1 MNIDPALKKRLIT
14 ASIGITFLLLLII
27 FGGHVGITLL
37 TAILVIF
44 CSLELFQLFFSAPE
58 QPLKKLIGVVL
69 TFLLFAIFAI
79 DIHGLYFLS
88 LFVLIILGLFVIT
101 LLEARRL
108 QQDQFMDLIS
118 NLALII
124 FGAIYISATFAF
136 LPKLR
141 ALPSTGVMATILAFA
156 IPWTGDTG
164 AYFIG
169 KKYGKNSLFKEVS
182 PGKTVEGFIGG
193 ILICIIFL
201 LLTKLTF
208 FQNLTLLDC
217 VILGTIGTT
226 AAHLGDLFESLIKR
240 SRGVK
245 DSGYL
250 IPGHGGFLDRFDAF
264 MFTTPVL
271 YIYISIML

>member
-1 MNIDPALKKRLIT
+1 MNIDPALKKRLIS
-14 ASIGITFLLLLII
+14 ASIGIFLLLLLII
-27 FGGHVGITLL
+27 FGGNIGITLL
-37 TAILVIF
+37 AAILVIL

-58 QPLKKLIGVVL
+58 QPFKKMTGVVL
-69 TFLLFAIFAI
+69 TFLLFGIFAI
-79 DIHGLYFLS
+79 EIHGLYFLS
-88 LFVLIILGLFVIT
+88 IFVLVILGLFVIT
-101 LLEARRL
+101 LIEARKL

-118 NLALII
+118 NLSLII
-124 FGAIYISATFAF
+124 FGAIYIAATFAF

-141 ALPSTGVMATILAFA
+141 ALPSTGIMATILAFA

-169 KKYGKNSLFKEVS
+169 LRYGKNSLFKEVS

-193 ILICIIFL
+193 ILVCIIFL
-201 LLTKLTF
+201 LFTKLIF
-208 FQNLTLLDC
+208 FRVLTLLDC
-217 VILGTIGTT
+217 VALGIIGTT

-264 MFTTPVL
+264 MFTTPIV
-271 YIYISIML
+271 YIYISLML

>member
-1 MNIDPALKKRLIT
+1 MNIDPTLKKRLISG
-14 ASIGITFLLLLII
+14 SIGIIFLLLLII
-27 FGGHVGITLL
+27 FGGNVGITLL
-37 TAILVIF
+37 AALLVIF

-58 QPLKKLIGVVL
+58 QPLKKLTGVVL
-69 TFLLFAIFAI
+69 TFLLFGIFTI
-79 DIHGLYFLS
+79 EIHGLYFLS
-88 LFVLIILGLFVIT
+88 LFVLIILGLFAFT
-101 LLEARRL
+101 LFEARKL
-108 QQDQFMDLIS
+108 QQDQFATLIS
-118 NLALII
+118 DLALII
-124 FGAIYISATFAF
+124 LGAIYISATFAF

-141 ALPSTGVMATILAFA
+141 ALSSTGVMATILAFA

-169 KKYGKNSLFKEVS
+169 KRYGKNSLFKEVS

-193 ILICIIFL
+193 ILVCIIFL
-201 LLTKLTF
+201 FFTKLTF
-208 FQNLTLLDC
+208 FRILTQLDC
-217 VILGTIGTT
+217 VILGIIGTT

-264 MFTTPVL
+264 MFTTPIL

>member
-1 MNIDPALKKRLIT
+1 MNIDGALKKRLIS
-14 ASIGITFLLLLII
+14 ASIGISLLLLLII
-27 FGGHVGITLL
+27 FGDIVGITLL
-37 TAILVIF
+37 AAILVIT
-44 CSLELFQLFFSAPE
+44 CSLELFQLFFAATG
-58 QPLKKLIGVVL
+58 QPLKKLTGVVL
-69 TFLLFAIFAI
+69 TFLLFGIFVI
-79 DIHGLYFLS
+79 EVHGLYFLS
-88 LFVLIILGLFVIT
+88 IFVLIILTLFVMT
-101 LLEARRL
+101 LMEARKL
-108 QQDQFMDLIS
+108 QQDQFMDLIADLS
-118 NLALII
+118 LIM

-169 KKYGKNSLFKEVS
+169 LRYGKHSLFKEVS

-201 LLTKLTF
+201 LFTKLTF
-208 FQNLTLLDC
+208 FRILTLLDC
-217 VILGTIGTT
+217 VLLGIIGTT

-264 MFTTPVL
+264 MFTTPIL
-271 YIYISIML
+271 YIYISLML